1 MNVVEL
7 ILELGRWGQTHQT
20 AVLSGVLATPVLLR
34 WPESGAPG
42 PAGRPRRTG
51 PRGGRRRGKSARPGS
66 WPRMAWCSGGT
77 GGGSSADDSETHILL
92 VAPTRSGKGVGIII
106 PTLLTWR
113 PSALVLDPKDGE
125 NYDVTAPWRARVAG
139 NQIAYFTPCRT
150 PHTCVNVLDTI
161 RVGKPS
167 EVGDTQIVSHSLVS
181 PQKMARESSTSL
193 HFRELA
199 ALVLTASI
207 LHVKYTVRGASLAR
221 VWYFLTQQHPTL
233 HACLKT
239 LTDDGA
245 SQRRGAPG
253 HCGPH
258 DGAQ

>member
-1 MNVVEL
+1 MV
-7 ILELGRWGQTHQT
+7 LGRH
-20 AVLSGVLATPVLLR
+20 
-34 WPESGAPG
+34 
-42 PAGRPRRTG
+42 
-51 PRGGRRRGKSARPGS
+51 GGRLL
-66 WPRMAWCSGGT
+66 
-77 GGGSSADDSETHILL
+77 ADDSETHTLL
-92 VAPTRSGKGVGIII
+92 VAPTRSGKGVGTII

-125 NYDVTAPWRARVAG
+125 NYDVTAPWRAQGAG

-161 RVGKPS
+161 RVGQPS
-167 EVGDTQIVSHSLVS
+167 EVGDTHLVSHSLVA
-181 PQKMARESSTSL
+181 PAKMARESATSL

-221 VWYFLTQQHPTL
+221 VWYFLTQQHPDL
-233 HACLKT
+233 ACVPED

-253 HCGPH
+253 HCGPD

>member
-1 MNVVEL
+1 M
-7 ILELGRWGQTHQT
+7 
-20 AVLSGVLATPVLLR
+20 
-34 WPESGAPG
+34 
-42 PAGRPRRTG
+42 
-51 PRGGRRRGKSARPGS
+51 
-66 WPRMAWCSGGT
+66 
-77 GGGSSADDSETHILL
+77 
-92 VAPTRSGKGVGIII
+92 
-106 PTLLTWR
+106 
-113 PSALVLDPKDGE
+113 LDPKDGE
-125 NYDVTAPWRARVAG
+125 NYDVTAPWRAQGAG

-207 LHVKYTVRGASLAR
+207 LHVTYTVRGASLAR

-239 LTDDGA
+239 LRTTAHPAQGCTRPLRP
-245 SQRRGAPG
+245 SRRRSVTLRGTAN
-253 HCGPH
+253 
-258 DGAQ
+258 